1 MKSYSF
7 VGQDAKGNKIRS
19 RANAEN
25 VQEFEQKMKERGI
38 YVAEYQEDDSD
49 NSKSIYKFS
58 TKELSFCCRQLSAML
73 TSGLTLVKAIDI
85 LTKEQENE
93 KARAIWQDVYEN
105 VQKGES
111 FSSTMEMHAGS
122 FPEFL
127 ISMVGAGES
136 SGSLDVIMTRMSDHY
151 TKENKLKNTIKG
163 AMVYP
168 IILAVLC
175 VVIVMFLFIF
185 IMPAFLDMYEDPST
199 MPLLTKMMKA
209 ISDFLRYRWYILV
222 VIVGAIIFGINYAL
236 KIPDM
241 RLKFDRM
248 LLKGPGFG
256 PLITK
261 IYTGRFARTLSSLYS
276 SGIPMVECLKRA
288 SSVLGNRYIDQ
299 KFEEVIDEVKQ
310 GESLSSAIT
319 RTEIFENMFCSVIY
333 VGEESGALDSILEK
347 TSDYY
352 EDESESA
359 VQRLVGMVEP
369 ILLIFMGVIIGLVV
383 CGIYPA
389 LYGAFENVENE

>member
-1 MKSYSF
+1 
-7 VGQDAKGNKIRS
+7 
-19 RANAEN
+19 
-25 VQEFEQKMKERGI
+25 
-38 YVAEYQEDDSD
+38 
-49 NSKSIYKFS
+49 
-58 TKELSFCCRQLSAML
+58 
-73 TSGLTLVKAIDI
+73 
-85 LTKEQENE
+85 
-93 KARAIWQDVYEN
+93 
-105 VQKGES
+105 
-111 FSSTMEMHAGS
+111 
-122 FPEFL
+122 
-127 ISMVGAGES
+127 
-136 SGSLDVIMTRMSDHY
+136 
-151 TKENKLKNTIKG
+151 
-163 AMVYP
+163 
-168 IILAVLC
+168 
-175 VVIVMFLFIF
+175 
-185 IMPAFLDMYEDPST
+185 MYEDPST